1 MALRLDFA
9 AAKRRFTVV
18 GLISNMFVN
27 KPIVE
32 KLWAFFLMLNI
43 VLVTCTE
50 FYAVFFVWF

>member
-9 AAKRRFTVV
+9 AAKRSFTVV

-32 KLWAFFLMLNI
+32 KLWAFFMLNI